1 MHQQVSEL
9 TFRTPGEGFTNITG
23 LEEFKVVVPVEV
35 LD

>member
-23 LEEFKVVVPVEV
+23 IEELKIVVREEV